1 MLTKIQPPPLLPSP
15 VPACGRQGGGIR
27 WGRKDGIM
35 LFFDL
40 GKLPGQQSMLIF
52 HALARRDIEA
62 LVIVSPKIP
71 LVSIGYFQD
80 AEQEVDLQYCRESKI
95 PFMRREV
102 GGGATYLDENQIFYQ
117 LIWKKDNPKF
127 PKAIQE
133 IYPWFSQAPVE
144 TYRKFGIQAEF
155 RAINDIITS
164 AGRKIA
170 GEGGGNIGDC
180 MVFVGG
186 ILLDFD
192 YQAMSRILKVPDEK
206 FRDKVYKTMEEN
218 LTTMKRELGTIPS
231 REEVVS
237 VLKEKFEKMVGKFTP
252 ASLNSEIFEKMRQ
265 IEAWM
270 TSEEFLL
277 KKTHRIPTGVKIKE
291 GVEVLYGLHKAR
303 GGLIRTT
310 EEISEGRIEDINI
323 SGDFTFYPK
332 EQLEGLEGSLEKV
345 PLEEDRIIE
354 RVETYYEEK
363 RVESPGVESKDFAET
378 ILNPVKDSKIG

>member
-1 MLTKIQPPPLLPSP
+1 
-15 VPACGRQGGGIR
+15 
-27 WGRKDGIM
+27 M

-40 GKLPGQQSMLIF
+40 GKLPGQQSMLTF
-52 HALARRDIEA
+52 HALARMGIEA

-71 LVSIGYFQD
+71 LVSVGYFQD
-80 AEQEVDLQYCRESKI
+80 AGQEVDLQYCKETGI

-127 PKAIQE
+127 PKAIHD
-133 IYPWFSQAPVE
+133 IYPWFSEAPVE
-144 TYRKFGIQAEF
+144 TYRTFGIQAEF

-164 AGRKIA
+164 SARKIA

-218 LTTMKRELGTIPS
+218 LTTMKRELGVIPS

-237 VLKEKFEKMVGKFTP
+237 VLKEKFEKRVGKFTP
-252 ASLNSEIFEKMRQ
+252 ASLNSEILEKMKQ
-265 IEAWM
+265 IESWM

-277 KKTHRIPTGVKIKE
+277 RKTPRIPGGVKIKE
-291 GVEVLYGLHKAR
+291 GVEVLYGLRKAK
-303 GGLIRTT
+303 GGLIRTA
-310 EEISEGRIEDINI
+310 EEISEGRIEDISI

-332 EQLEGLEGSLEKV
+332 ERLDGLEGSLEKV
-345 PLEEDRIIE
+345 PLEEDQIIE
-354 RVETYYEEK
+354 RVEAYYEK
-363 RVESPGVESKDFAET
+363 KGIESPGVESKDFALT
-378 ILNPVKDSKIG
+378 ILSPIKESKTG

>member
-1 MLTKIQPPPLLPSP
+1 
-15 VPACGRQGGGIR
+15 
-27 WGRKDGIM
+27 M

-40 GKLPGQQSMLIF
+40 GKLSGQQSMLIF
-52 HALARRDIEA
+52 HALARMEIEA

-80 AEQEVDLQYCRESKI
+80 AEQEVDLPYCRDSKI

-127 PKAIQE
+127 PKAIHD
-133 IYPWFSQAPVE
+133 IYPWFSEAPVE
-144 TYRKFGIQAEF
+144 TYRTFGIQAEF

-164 AGRKIA
+164 SARKIA

-218 LTTMKRELGTIPS
+218 LTTMKRELGVIPS

-237 VLKEKFEKMVGKFTP
+237 VLKEKFEKRVGKFTP
-252 ASLNSEIFEKMRQ
+252 ASLNSEILEKMKQ
-265 IEAWM
+265 IESWM

-277 KKTHRIPTGVKIKE
+277 RKTPRIPGGVKIKE
-291 GVEVLYGLHKAR
+291 GVEVLYGLHKAK
-303 GGLIRTT
+303 GGLIRTA
-310 EEISEGRIEDINI
+310 EEISEGRIEDISI

-332 EQLEGLEGSLEKV
+332 ERLDGLEGSLEKV
-345 PLEEDRIIE
+345 PLEEDQIIE
-354 RVETYYEEK
+354 RVEAYYEK
-363 RVESPGVESKDFAET
+363 KGIESPGVESKDFALT
-378 ILNPVKDSKIG
+378 ILSPIKESKTG

>member
-1 MLTKIQPPPLLPSP
+1 MY
-15 VPACGRQGGGIR
+15 
-27 WGRKDGIM
+27 
-35 LFFDL
+35 FFDL
-40 GKLPGQQSMLIF
+40 GRLSGQQSMLIF
-52 HALARRDIEA
+52 HALARMEIEA

-80 AEQEVDLQYCRESKI
+80 AEQEVDLQYCRNSKI

-117 LIWKKDNPKF
+117 LIWKKDNPTF
-127 PKAIQE
+127 PKAIHD
-133 IYPWFSQAPVE
+133 IYPWFSEAPVE
-144 TYRKFGIQAEF
+144 TYRTFGIQAEF

-164 AGRKIA
+164 SARKIA

-206 FRDKVYKTMEEN
+206 FRNKVYKTMEEN
-218 LTTMKRELGTIPS
+218 LTTMKRELGVIPS

-237 VLKEKFEKMVGKFTP
+237 VLKEKFEKRVGQFTP
-252 ASLNSEIFEKMRQ
+252 ASLNSEILEKMKQ
-265 IEAWM
+265 IESWM

-277 KKTHRIPTGVKIKE
+277 KKTPRIPGGVKIKE
-291 GVEVLYGLHKAR
+291 GVEVLYGLHKAK
-303 GGLIRTT
+303 GGLIRTA
-310 EEISEGRIEDINI
+310 EEISEGRIEDISI

-332 EQLEGLEGSLEKV
+332 ERLDGLEGSLEKV
-345 PLEEDRIIE
+345 PLEEDQIIE
-354 RVETYYEEK
+354 RVEAYYEEK
-363 RVESPGVESKDFAET
+363 GIESPGVVSKDFATT
-378 ILNPVKDSKIG
+378 ILNPIRVARKDQ